1 MIGLED
7 PKNVQYADGQ
17 TTATLQLGPPPDT
30 FVRLILTPPAFHKPQ
45 ILCHEDWSPPPPPP
59 PPGIPPPGPPPPRPR
74 PPPPRRHSPPPPSRP
89 SPPPSPPPFFADYYY
104 EAGDEGEDL
113 DDVAQ
118 PQAQPAATSTADS
131 ILTSVLVLLVLTI
144 VVCAVYQSR
153 ASIMQR
159 ADRWVATSNLSRRI
173 RSQWF
178 KWRPNAASE
187 AELDV
192 FDEGGPHSGTRMP
205 RIHPVG
211 DAL

>member
-1 MIGLED
+1 MWAVQSIPRVLVAGL
-7 PKNVQYADGQ
+7 PGLLGLLPL
-17 TTATLQLGPPPDT
+17 LQL
-30 FVRLILTPPAFHKPQ
+30 LAL
-45 ILCHEDWSPPPPPP
+45 
-59 PPGIPPPGPPPPRPR
+59 
-74 PPPPRRHSPPPPSRP
+74 
-89 SPPPSPPPFFADYYY
+89 
-104 EAGDEGEDL
+104 
-113 DDVAQ
+113 
-118 PQAQPAATSTADS
+118 
-131 ILTSVLVLLVLTI
+131 VLVLLVLTI

>member
-1 MIGLED
+1 MHPLFHTSEAST
-7 PKNVQYADGQ
+7 KC
-17 TTATLQLGPPPDT
+17 LQFT
-30 FVRLILTPPAFHKPQ
+30 
-45 ILCHEDWSPPPPPP
+45 ESP
-59 PPGIPPPGPPPPRPR
+59 
-74 PPPPRRHSPPPPSRP
+74 
-89 SPPPSPPPFFADYYY
+89 
-104 EAGDEGEDL
+104 E
-113 DDVAQ
+113 